1 MSAFTTT
8 TKSNFLSIWNA
19 LSTPE
24 EARDRSLAQRRQAT
38 PLLSGANEQNSMTLV
53 YGELGPEATIDLFQR
68 LTTVRTTRKT
78 NSGTST
84 FLDVGSGSGKVLIA
98 AALLAVPA
106 FRHHVGI
113 ELLESLHDAALT
125 NVGIYE
131 EATKHASSPLSPPA
145 SGATTTSTTTTSTST
160 TTTMGTIECIH
171 GDALSSNTLAENQ
184 WKDIDVVFCNS
195 TMFNEQMMQKLSTL
209 PFTPGTVCCTSTH
222 ALNDT
227 FWELMDEWKETRGG
241 NWGHATTLYIFVKR
255 TKRESMIRRMAK
267 KMSSVR

>member
-1 MSAFTTT
+1 MSALTTT
-8 TKSNFLSIWNA
+8 NSNFLSIFGT

-24 EARDRSLAQRRQAT
+24 EARDRSLEQRRQAT
-38 PLLSGANEQNSMTLV
+38 PLSANDQNSMTLV
-53 YGELGPEATIDLFQR
+53 YGELGLEATIDLFQR
-68 LTTVRTTRKT
+68 LNTVRTTRKT
-78 NSGTST
+78 NSTTST

-106 FRHHVGI
+106 FRRNVGI
-113 ELLESLHDAALT
+113 ELLESLHDAALA

-131 EATKHASSPLSPPA
+131 KAMKNVSSPL
-145 SGATTTSTTTTSTST
+145 ATTATSEERTDKESTDT
-160 TTTMGTIECIH
+160 IGTIECIH
-171 GDALSSNTLAENQ
+171 GDALSSNTLTENQ

-241 NWGHATTLYIFVKR
+241 NWGHATTLFIFVKR
-255 TKRESMIRRMAK
+255 TKKESMIRRMAK